1 MKVIVCGAGQ
11 VGFNIAKQLAAEQN
25 DVTVIDQSPDLV
37 KRVNEQLDVKSILGH
52 ASRPNIL
59 SQAGANEADMILAV
73 TPIDEINMM
82 VCQVA
87 HSLFA
92 VPTRIARV
100 RSQEYL
106 RPEWSNLFS
115 RDHMPIDVII
125 SPEVEIA
132 RAVTRRLRAPG
143 AINMIP
149 FANDSVRVVGL
160 LIDEGCP
167 VIDTPLRQL
176 TELFPGLQI
185 RVMGIIRDEKIRVPH
200 GDEEISVGDEVYF
213 AVETGHM
220 DRAMAAFGHEEKEA
234 HRVIILGGGSIGVFL
249 AEQIERDHPGVSLK
263 IIESDEHRALVLAD
277 HVSKSVVL
285 HGNALD
291 SGILEEA
298 NVKIAET
305 VVAVTDDDEVN
316 ILASLLAKQQGC
328 RRAITLI
335 NDPAY
340 GPLITSLGI
349 DVVVDPRAITVSS
362 ILQYVRQG
370 RIRSVHSL
378 RDGMAE
384 LIEGDALETS
394 SLVGAPL
401 REVKIPEGIVVGAIV
416 RDEEVIIPR
425 GSTVIEADDRVILFS
440 SAKAIKSAEK
450 MFSVRLE
457 FF

>member
-11 VGFNIAKQLAAEQN
+11 VGFNIAKQLASEHN
-25 DVTVIDQSPDLV
+25 DVTVIDQSRELV
-37 KRVNEQLDVKSILGH
+37 KRVNDQLDVKSIVGH
-52 ASRPNIL
+52 AARPNVL
-59 SQAGANEADMILAV
+59 SQAGANEADMIVAV
-73 TPIDEINMM
+73 TQIDEVNMM

-87 HSLFA
+87 HSLFN
-92 VPTRIARV
+92 VSTRIARV

-115 RDHMPIDVII
+115 RDHMPIDVVI

-149 FANDSVRVVGL
+149 FANDSVRVMGL

-185 RVMGIIRDEKIRVPH
+185 RIMGIIRKDKIRVPH

-213 AVETGHM
+213 AVEAGHM
-220 DRAMAAFGHEEKEA
+220 ARAMAAFGHEEKEA
-234 HRVIILGGGSIGVFL
+234 HRVIILGGGSVGLFL

-263 IIESDEHRALVLAD
+263 IIESDEQRARVLAEN
-277 HVSKSVVL
+277 VSRSVVL
-285 HGNALD
+285 QGNALD
-291 SGILEEA
+291 SGLLEEA
-298 NVKIAET
+298 NVRSAET

-316 ILASLLAKQQGC
+316 ILASLLAKRQGC

-340 GPLITSLGI
+340 GALITSLGI

-362 ILQYVRQG
+362 ILQYVRRG

-401 REVKIPEGIVVGAIV
+401 REVKVPEGIVVGAIV
-416 RDEEVIIPR
+416 RGEEVIIPR
-425 GSTVIEADDRVILFS
+425 GSTVIETDDRVILFS
-440 SAKAIKSAEK
+440 SAKVIKSAEK
-450 MFSVRLE
+450 MFSVRLD

>member
-11 VGFNIAKQLAAEQN
+11 VGFNIAKQLAAEHN
-25 DVTVIDQSPDLV
+25 DVTVIDQSPELV
-37 KRVNEQLDVKSILGH
+37 KKINEQLDVKSIIGH
-52 ASRPNIL
+52 ASRPDVL
-59 SQAGANEADMILAV
+59 AQAGAADAEMIVAV
-73 TPIDEINMM
+73 TQTDEVNMM

-87 HSLFA
+87 HSLFE

-125 SPEVEIA
+125 SPEIEIA

-149 FANDSVRVVGL
+149 FADDSVRVVGV

-167 VIDTPLRQL
+167 LIDTPLRQL
-176 TELFPGLQI
+176 TELFPGLHI
-185 RVMGIIRDEKIRVPH
+185 RIMGIIRGDKIRVPH
-200 GDEEISVGDEVYF
+200 GDEEISIGDEVYF

-220 DRAMAAFGHEEKEA
+220 DRAMSAFGHEEKEA
-234 HRVIILGGGSIGVFL
+234 HRVIILGGGSVGLFL
-249 AEQIERDHPGVSLK
+249 AQQIEEEHPGVSLK
-263 IIESDEHRALVLAD
+263 IIESDERRAQELAQ

-285 HGNALD
+285 LGSALD
-291 SGILEEA
+291 SEILEEA
-298 NVKIAET
+298 NVRTADT
-305 VVAVTDDDEVN
+305 VIAVTDDDEVN
-316 ILASLLAKQQGC
+316 ILASLLAKRQGC

-335 NDPAY
+335 NDTAY

-349 DVVVDPRAITVSS
+349 DVVVDPRAITVSG
-362 ILQYVRQG
+362 ILQYVRRG

-394 SLVGAPL
+394 SLVGVPL
-401 REVKIPEGIVVGAIV
+401 RNVKVPEGIVVGAIV
-416 RDEEVIIPR
+416 RGKEVIIPR
-425 GSTVIEADDRVILFS
+425 GSTVIEPDDRVILFT
-440 SAKAIKSAEK
+440 SADTVKHAEK

>member
-11 VGFNIAKQLAAEQN
+11 VGFNIAKQLAAEHN
-25 DVTVIDQSPDLV
+25 DVTVIDQSRELV
-37 KRVNEQLDVKSILGH
+37 KRVNDQLDVKSIVGH
-52 ASRPNIL
+52 AARPNVL
-59 SQAGANEADMILAV
+59 NQAGASEADMIVAV
-73 TPIDEINMM
+73 TQIDEINMM

-87 HSLFA
+87 HSLFN
-92 VPTRIARV
+92 VSTRIARV

-132 RAVTRRLRAPG
+132 RAVIRRLRAPG

-149 FANDSVRVVGL
+149 FANDSVRVLGL

-185 RVMGIIRDEKIRVPH
+185 RIMGIIRKDKIRIPH
-200 GDEEISVGDEVYF
+200 GDEEINVGDEVYF
-213 AVETGHM
+213 AVKTGHM
-220 DRAMAAFGHEEKEA
+220 ARAMAAFGHEEKEA
-234 HRVIILGGGSIGVFL
+234 HRVIILGGGSIGLFL

-263 IIESDEHRALVLAD
+263 IIESDENRALVLAE
-277 HVSKSVVL
+277 HTNRSVVL

-291 SGILEEA
+291 SGLLEEA
-298 NVKIAET
+298 NAPAAET

-316 ILASLLAKQQGC
+316 ILASLLAKSQGC

-335 NDPAY
+335 NDQAY
-340 GPLITSLGI
+340 GALITSLGI

-362 ILQYVRQG
+362 ILQYVRRG

-401 REVKIPEGIVVGAIV
+401 REVKVPEGIVVGAVV
-416 RDEEVIIPR
+416 RGEEVIIPR

-440 SAKAIKSAEK
+440 SAKVIKSAEK
-450 MFSVRLE
+450 MFSVRLD

>member
-11 VGFNIAKQLAAEQN
+11 VGFNIAKQLATEHN
-25 DVTVIDQSPDLV
+25 DVTVIDQSRELV
-37 KRVNEQLDVKSILGH
+37 KRVNDQLDVKSIVGH
-52 ASRPNIL
+52 AARPNVL
-59 SQAGANEADMILAV
+59 NQAGASEADMIVAV
-73 TPIDEINMM
+73 TQIDEINMM

-87 HSLFA
+87 HSLFN
-92 VPTRIARV
+92 VSTRIARV

-149 FANDSVRVVGL
+149 FANDSVRVLGL

-185 RVMGIIRDEKIRVPH
+185 RIMGIIRKNKIRMPH
-200 GDEEISVGDEVYF
+200 GDEEINVGDEVYF
-213 AVETGHM
+213 AVKTGHM
-220 DRAMAAFGHEEKEA
+220 ARAMAAFGHEEKEA
-234 HRVIILGGGSIGVFL
+234 HRVIIVGGGSIGLFL

-263 IIESDEHRALVLAD
+263 IIESDENRALVLAE
-277 HVSKSVVL
+277 HTNRSVVL

-291 SGILEEA
+291 SGLLEEA
-298 NVKIAET
+298 NAPAAET

-316 ILASLLAKQQGC
+316 ILASLLAKSQGC

-335 NDPAY
+335 NDQAY
-340 GPLITSLGI
+340 GALITSLGI

-362 ILQYVRQG
+362 ILQYVRRG

-401 REVKIPEGIVVGAIV
+401 REVKVPEGIVVGAVV
-416 RDEEVIIPR
+416 RGEEVIIPR

-440 SAKAIKSAEK
+440 SAKVIKSAEK
-450 MFSVRLE
+450 MFSVRLD

>member
-11 VGFNIAKQLAAEQN
+11 VGFNIAKQLAAEHN
-25 DVTVIDQSPDLV
+25 DVTVIDQSRELV
-37 KRVNEQLDVKSILGH
+37 KRVNDQLDVKSIVGH
-52 ASRPNIL
+52 AARPNVL
-59 SQAGANEADMILAV
+59 NQAGASEADMIVAV
-73 TPIDEINMM
+73 TQIDEINMM

-87 HSLFA
+87 HSLFN
-92 VPTRIARV
+92 VSTRIARV

-132 RAVTRRLRAPG
+132 RAVIRRLRAPG

-149 FANDSVRVVGL
+149 FANDSVRVLGL

-185 RVMGIIRDEKIRVPH
+185 RIMGIIRKNKIRMPH
-200 GDEEISVGDEVYF
+200 GDEEINVGDEVYF
-213 AVETGHM
+213 AVKTGHM
-220 DRAMAAFGHEEKEA
+220 ARAMAAFGHEEKEA
-234 HRVIILGGGSIGVFL
+234 HRVIILGGGSIGLFL
-249 AEQIERDHPGVSLK
+249 TEQIERDHPGVSLK
-263 IIESDEHRALVLAD
+263 IIESDENRALVLAE
-277 HVSKSVVL
+277 HTNRSVVL

-291 SGILEEA
+291 SGLLEEA
-298 NVKIAET
+298 NAPAAET

-316 ILASLLAKQQGC
+316 ILASLLAKSQGC

-335 NDPAY
+335 NDQAY
-340 GPLITSLGI
+340 GALITSLGI

-362 ILQYVRQG
+362 ILQYVRRG

-401 REVKIPEGIVVGAIV
+401 REVKVPEGIVVGAVV
-416 RDEEVIIPR
+416 RGEEVIIPR

-440 SAKAIKSAEK
+440 SAKVIKSAEK
-450 MFSVRLE
+450 MFSVRLD

>member
-11 VGFNIAKQLAAEQN
+11 VGFNIAKQLATEHN
-25 DVTVIDQSPDLV
+25 DVTVIDQSRELV
-37 KRVNEQLDVKSILGH
+37 KRVNDQLDVKSIVGH
-52 ASRPNIL
+52 AARPNVL
-59 SQAGANEADMILAV
+59 NQAGASEADMIVAV
-73 TPIDEINMM
+73 TQIDEINMM

-87 HSLFA
+87 HSLFN
-92 VPTRIARV
+92 VSTRIARV

-115 RDHMPIDVII
+115 RNHMPIDVII

-132 RAVTRRLRAPG
+132 RAVIRRLRAPG

-149 FANDSVRVVGL
+149 FANDSVRVLGL

-185 RVMGIIRDEKIRVPH
+185 RIMGIIRKNKIRMPH
-200 GDEEISVGDEVYF
+200 GDEEINVGDEVYF
-213 AVETGHM
+213 AVKTGHM
-220 DRAMAAFGHEEKEA
+220 ARAMAAFGHEEKEA
-234 HRVIILGGGSIGVFL
+234 HRVIILGGGSIGLFL

-263 IIESDEHRALVLAD
+263 IIESDENRALVLAE
-277 HVSKSVVL
+277 HTNRSVVL

-291 SGILEEA
+291 SGLLEEA
-298 NVKIAET
+298 NAPAAET

-316 ILASLLAKQQGC
+316 ILASLLAKSQGC

-335 NDPAY
+335 NDQAY
-340 GPLITSLGI
+340 GALITSLGI

-362 ILQYVRQG
+362 ILQYVRRG

-401 REVKIPEGIVVGAIV
+401 REVKVPEGIVVGAVV
-416 RDEEVIIPR
+416 RGEEVIIPR

-440 SAKAIKSAEK
+440 SAKVIKSAEK
-450 MFSVRLE
+450 MFSVRLD

>member
-11 VGFNIAKQLAAEQN
+11 VGFNIAKQLAAEHN
-25 DVTVIDQSPDLV
+25 DVTVIDQSRKLV
-37 KRVNEQLDVKSILGH
+37 KRVNDQLDVKSIVGH
-52 ASRPNIL
+52 AARPNVL
-59 SQAGANEADMILAV
+59 NQAGANEADMIVAV
-73 TPIDEINMM
+73 TQIDEINMM

-87 HSLFA
+87 HSLFN
-92 VPTRIARV
+92 VSTRIARV

-149 FANDSVRVVGL
+149 FANDSVRVLGL

-185 RVMGIIRDEKIRVPH
+185 RIMGIIRKDKIRVPH
-200 GDEEISVGDEVYF
+200 GDEEINVGDEVYF
-213 AVETGHM
+213 AVKTGHM
-220 DRAMAAFGHEEKEA
+220 ARAMAAFGHEEKEA
-234 HRVIILGGGSIGVFL
+234 HRVIILGGGSIGLFL

-263 IIESDEHRALVLAD
+263 IIESDENRALVLAEQTNR
-277 HVSKSVVL
+277 SVVL

-291 SGILEEA
+291 SGLLEEA
-298 NVKIAET
+298 NAPAAET

-316 ILASLLAKQQGC
+316 ILASLLAKSQGC

-340 GPLITSLGI
+340 GALITSLGI

-362 ILQYVRQG
+362 ILQYVRHG

-401 REVKIPEGIVVGAIV
+401 REVKVPEGIVVGAVV
-416 RDEEVIIPR
+416 RGEEVIIPR

-440 SAKAIKSAEK
+440 SAKVIKSAEK
-450 MFSVRLE
+450 MFSVRLD

>member
-11 VGFNIAKQLAAEQN
+11 VGFNIAKKLAAEHN
-25 DVTVIDQSPDLV
+25 DVTVIDQSRELV
-37 KRVNEQLDVKSILGH
+37 KRVNDQLDVKSIVGH
-52 ASRPNIL
+52 AARPNVL
-59 SQAGANEADMILAV
+59 NQAGASEADMIVAV
-73 TPIDEINMM
+73 TQIDEINMM

-87 HSLFA
+87 HSLFN
-92 VPTRIARV
+92 VSTRIARV

-115 RDHMPIDVII
+115 RNHMPIDVII

-132 RAVTRRLRAPG
+132 RAVIRRLRAPG

-149 FANDSVRVVGL
+149 FANDSVRVLGL

-185 RVMGIIRDEKIRVPH
+185 RIMGIIRKDKIRIPH
-200 GDEEISVGDEVYF
+200 GDEEINVGDEVYF
-213 AVETGHM
+213 AVKTGHM
-220 DRAMAAFGHEEKEA
+220 ARALAAFGHEEKEA
-234 HRVIILGGGSIGVFL
+234 HRVIILGGGSIGLFL

-263 IIESDEHRALVLAD
+263 IIESDENRALVLAE
-277 HVSKSVVL
+277 HTNRSVVL

-291 SGILEEA
+291 SGLLEEA
-298 NVKIAET
+298 NARAAET

-316 ILASLLAKQQGC
+316 ILASLLAKSQGC

-335 NDPAY
+335 NDQAY
-340 GPLITSLGI
+340 GALITSLGI

-362 ILQYVRQG
+362 ILQYVRRG

-401 REVKIPEGIVVGAIV
+401 REVKVSEGIVVGAVV
-416 RDEEVIIPR
+416 RGEEVIIPR

-440 SAKAIKSAEK
+440 SAKVIKSAEK
-450 MFSVRLE
+450 MFSVRLD

>member
-11 VGFNIAKQLAAEQN
+11 VGFNIAKQLATEHN
-25 DVTVIDQSPDLV
+25 DVTVIDQSRELV
-37 KRVNEQLDVKSILGH
+37 KRVNDQLDVKSIVGH
-52 ASRPNIL
+52 AARPNVL
-59 SQAGANEADMILAV
+59 NQAGASEADMIVAV
-73 TPIDEINMM
+73 TQIDEINMM

-87 HSLFA
+87 HSLFN
-92 VPTRIARV
+92 VSTRIARV

-132 RAVTRRLRAPG
+132 RAVIRRLRAPG

-149 FANDSVRVVGL
+149 FANDSVRVLGL

-185 RVMGIIRDEKIRVPH
+185 RIMGIIRKNKIRMPH
-200 GDEEISVGDEVYF
+200 GDEEINVGDEVYF
-213 AVETGHM
+213 AVKTGHM
-220 DRAMAAFGHEEKEA
+220 ARAMAAFGHEEKEA
-234 HRVIILGGGSIGVFL
+234 HRVIILGGGSIGLFL

-263 IIESDEHRALVLAD
+263 IIESDENRALVLAE
-277 HVSKSVVL
+277 HTNRSVVL

-291 SGILEEA
+291 SGLLEEA
-298 NVKIAET
+298 NARAAET

-316 ILASLLAKQQGC
+316 ILASLLAKSQGC

-335 NDPAY
+335 NDQAY
-340 GPLITSLGI
+340 GALITSLGI

-362 ILQYVRQG
+362 ILQYVRRG

-401 REVKIPEGIVVGAIV
+401 REVKVPEGIVVGAVV
-416 RDEEVIIPR
+416 RGEEVIIPR

-440 SAKAIKSAEK
+440 SAKVIKSAEK
-450 MFSVRLE
+450 MFSVRLD

>member
-11 VGFNIAKQLAAEQN
+11 VGFNIAKHLAAEHN
-25 DVTVIDQSPDLV
+25 DVTVIDQSPELV
-37 KRVNEQLDVKSILGH
+37 KKINEQLDVKSIIGH
-52 ASRPNIL
+52 ASRPDIL
-59 SQAGANEADMILAV
+59 SQAGAADAELIVAV
-73 TPIDEINMM
+73 TQIDEVNMM

-87 HSLFA
+87 HSLFE

-125 SPEVEIA
+125 SPEIEIA
-132 RAVTRRLRAPG
+132 RAVTRRLSAPG

-149 FANDSVRVVGL
+149 FAEDSVRVVGV

-176 TELFPGLQI
+176 TELFPGLHI
-185 RVMGIIRDEKIRVPH
+185 RVMGIIRDDTIRVPH
-200 GDEEISVGDEVYF
+200 GDEEISIGDEVYF
-213 AVETGHM
+213 AAETGHM
-220 DRAMAAFGHEEKEA
+220 VRAMAAFGHEEKEA
-234 HRVIILGGGSIGVFL
+234 HRVIILGGGSVGLFL
-249 AEQIERDHPGVSLK
+249 AQQIEEEHPGVSLK
-263 IIESDEHRALVLAD
+263 IIESDERRAQGLAQ
-277 HVSKSVVL
+277 HVNKSVVL
-285 HGNALD
+285 LGSALD
-291 SGILEEA
+291 SEILEEA
-298 NVKIAET
+298 NVRTADT
-305 VVAVTDDDEVN
+305 VIAVTDDDEVN
-316 ILASLLAKQQGC
+316 ILASLLAKRQGC

-335 NDPAY
+335 NDTAY

-349 DVVVDPRAITVSS
+349 DVVVDPRAITVSG
-362 ILQYVRQG
+362 ILQYVRRG

-384 LIEGDALETS
+384 LIEGEALETS
-394 SLVGAPL
+394 SLVGVPL
-401 REVKIPEGIVVGAIV
+401 REVKVPKGIVAGAIV
-416 RDEEVIIPR
+416 RGKEVIIPR
-425 GSTVIEADDRVILFS
+425 GSTVIEPDDRVILFTPS
-440 SAKAIKSAEK
+440 DAIKHAEK

>member
-11 VGFNIAKQLAAEQN
+11 VGFNIAKQLAAEHN
-25 DVTVIDQSPDLV
+25 DVTVIDQSRELV
-37 KRVNEQLDVKSILGH
+37 KRVNDQLDVKSIVGH
-52 ASRPNIL
+52 AARPNVL
-59 SQAGANEADMILAV
+59 NQAGASEADMIVAV
-73 TPIDEINMM
+73 TQIDEINMM

-87 HSLFA
+87 HSLFN
-92 VPTRIARV
+92 VSTRIARV

-149 FANDSVRVVGL
+149 FANDSVRVLGL

-185 RVMGIIRDEKIRVPH
+185 RIMGIIRKNKIRMPH
-200 GDEEISVGDEVYF
+200 GDEEINVGDEVYF
-213 AVETGHM
+213 AVKTGHM
-220 DRAMAAFGHEEKEA
+220 ARAMAAFGHEEKEA
-234 HRVIILGGGSIGVFL
+234 HRVIIVGGGSIGLFL

-263 IIESDEHRALVLAD
+263 IIESDESRALVLAE
-277 HVSKSVVL
+277 HTNRSVVL

-291 SGILEEA
+291 SGLLEEA
-298 NVKIAET
+298 NAPAAET

-316 ILASLLAKQQGC
+316 ILASLLAKSQGC
-328 RRAITLI
+328 RRAITLT

-340 GPLITSLGI
+340 GALITSLGI

-362 ILQYVRQG
+362 ILQYVRRG

-401 REVKIPEGIVVGAIV
+401 REVKVPEGIVVGAVV
-416 RDEEVIIPR
+416 RGEEVIIPR

-440 SAKAIKSAEK
+440 SAKVIKNAEK
-450 MFSVRLE
+450 MFSVRLD

>member
-11 VGFNIAKQLAAEQN
+11 VGFNIAKQLAAEHN
-25 DVTVIDQSPDLV
+25 DVTVIDQSRELV
-37 KRVNEQLDVKSILGH
+37 KRVNDQLDVKSIVGH
-52 ASRPNIL
+52 AARPNVL
-59 SQAGANEADMILAV
+59 NQAGASEADMIVAV
-73 TPIDEINMM
+73 TQIDEINMM

-87 HSLFA
+87 HSLFN
-92 VPTRIARV
+92 VSTRIARV

-132 RAVTRRLRAPG
+132 RAVIRRLRAPG

-149 FANDSVRVVGL
+149 FANDSVRVLGL

-185 RVMGIIRDEKIRVPH
+185 RIMGIIRKNKIRMPH
-200 GDEEISVGDEVYF
+200 GDEEINVGDEVYF
-213 AVETGHM
+213 AVKTGHM
-220 DRAMAAFGHEEKEA
+220 ARAMAAFGHEEKEA
-234 HRVIILGGGSIGVFL
+234 HRVIILGGGSIGLFL

-263 IIESDEHRALVLAD
+263 IIESDENRALVLAE
-277 HVSKSVVL
+277 HTNRSVVL

-291 SGILEEA
+291 SGLLEEA
-298 NVKIAET
+298 NAPAAET

-316 ILASLLAKQQGC
+316 ILGSLLAKSQGC

-335 NDPAY
+335 NDQAY
-340 GPLITSLGI
+340 GALITSLGI

-362 ILQYVRQG
+362 ILQYVRRG

-401 REVKIPEGIVVGAIV
+401 REVKVPEGIVVGAVV
-416 RDEEVIIPR
+416 RGEEVIIPR

-440 SAKAIKSAEK
+440 SAKVIKSAEK
-450 MFSVRLE
+450 MFSVRLD

>member
-11 VGFNIAKQLAAEQN
+11 VGFNIAKQLATEHN
-25 DVTVIDQSPDLV
+25 DVTVIDQSRELV
-37 KRVNEQLDVKSILGH
+37 KRVNDQLDVKSIVGH
-52 ASRPNIL
+52 AARPNVL
-59 SQAGANEADMILAV
+59 NQAGASEADMIVAV
-73 TPIDEINMM
+73 TQIDEINMM

-87 HSLFA
+87 HSLFN
-92 VPTRIARV
+92 VSTRIARV

-132 RAVTRRLRAPG
+132 RAVIRRLRAPG

-149 FANDSVRVVGL
+149 FANDSVRVLGL

-185 RVMGIIRDEKIRVPH
+185 RIMGIIRKNKIRMPH
-200 GDEEISVGDEVYF
+200 GDEEINVGDEVYF
-213 AVETGHM
+213 AVKTGHM
-220 DRAMAAFGHEEKEA
+220 ARAMAAFGHEEKEA
-234 HRVIILGGGSIGVFL
+234 HRVIILGGGSIGLFL

-263 IIESDEHRALVLAD
+263 IIESDENRALVLAE
-277 HVSKSVVL
+277 HTNRSVVL

-291 SGILEEA
+291 SGLLEEA
-298 NVKIAET
+298 NAPAAET

-316 ILASLLAKQQGC
+316 ILASLLAKSQGC

-335 NDPAY
+335 NDQAY
-340 GPLITSLGI
+340 GALITSLGI

-362 ILQYVRQG
+362 ILQYVRRG

-401 REVKIPEGIVVGAIV
+401 REVKVPEGIVVGAVV
-416 RDEEVIIPR
+416 RGEEVIIPR

-440 SAKAIKSAEK
+440 SAKVIKSAEK
-450 MFSVRLE
+450 MFSVRLD

>member
-11 VGFNIAKQLAAEQN
+11 VGFNIAKQLAAEHN
-25 DVTVIDQSPDLV
+25 DVTVIDQSRELV
-37 KRVNEQLDVKSILGH
+37 KRVNDQLDVKSIVGH
-52 ASRPNIL
+52 AARPNVL
-59 SQAGANEADMILAV
+59 NQAGASEADMIVAV
-73 TPIDEINMM
+73 TQIDEINMM

-87 HSLFA
+87 HSLFN
-92 VPTRIARV
+92 VSTRIARV

-115 RDHMPIDVII
+115 RNHMPIDVII

-149 FANDSVRVVGL
+149 FANDSVRVLGL

-185 RVMGIIRDEKIRVPH
+185 RIMGIIRKNKIRMPH
-200 GDEEISVGDEVYF
+200 GDEEINVGDEVYF
-213 AVETGHM
+213 AVKTGHM
-220 DRAMAAFGHEEKEA
+220 ARAMAAFGHEEKEA
-234 HRVIILGGGSIGVFL
+234 HRVIILGGGSIGLFL

-263 IIESDEHRALVLAD
+263 IIESDENRALVLAE
-277 HVSKSVVL
+277 HTNRSVVL

-291 SGILEEA
+291 SGLLEEA
-298 NVKIAET
+298 NAPAAET

-316 ILASLLAKQQGC
+316 ILASLLAKSQGC

-335 NDPAY
+335 NDQAY
-340 GPLITSLGI
+340 GALITSLGI

-362 ILQYVRQG
+362 ILQYVRRG

-401 REVKIPEGIVVGAIV
+401 REVKVPEGIVVGAVV
-416 RDEEVIIPR
+416 RGEEVIIPR

-440 SAKAIKSAEK
+440 SAKVIKSAEK
-450 MFSVRLE
+450 MFSVRLD

>member
-11 VGFNIAKQLAAEQN
+11 VGFNIAKQLAAEHN
-25 DVTVIDQSPDLV
+25 DVTVIDQSRELV
-37 KRVNEQLDVKSILGH
+37 KRVNDQLDVKSIVGH
-52 ASRPNIL
+52 AARPNVL
-59 SQAGANEADMILAV
+59 SQAGANEADMIVAV
-73 TPIDEINMM
+73 TQIDEINMM

-87 HSLFA
+87 HSLFN
-92 VPTRIARV
+92 VSTRIARV

-115 RDHMPIDVII
+115 RDHMPIDVVI

-149 FANDSVRVVGL
+149 FANDSVRVMGL

-185 RVMGIIRDEKIRVPH
+185 RIMGIIRKDKIRVPH

-220 DRAMAAFGHEEKEA
+220 ARAMAAFGHEEKEA
-234 HRVIILGGGSIGVFL
+234 HRVIILGGGSVGLFL

-263 IIESDEHRALVLAD
+263 IIESEEERARVLAE
-277 HVSKSVVL
+277 HVSRSVVL

-291 SGILEEA
+291 SDLLEEA
-298 NVKIAET
+298 NARSAET

-316 ILASLLAKQQGC
+316 ILASLLAKRQGC

-340 GPLITSLGI
+340 GALITSLGI

-362 ILQYVRQG
+362 ILQYVRRG

-401 REVKIPEGIVVGAIV
+401 REVKVPEGIVVGAIV
-416 RDEEVIIPR
+416 RGEEVIIPR

-440 SAKAIKSAEK
+440 SAKVIKSAEK
-450 MFSVRLE
+450 MFSVRLD